1 MVNRIVIADVGAGFG
16 RDPRWD
22 GLDVHVLAFDPV
34 DPPETTTNVT
44 SLPVALGAR
53 RETRTLLLTRFG
65 PASGLYSAERLFSR
79 FDAATDVEVVG
90 TQRVDVLDFDSVA
103 AEHDLPAPDFFKI
116 DVQGAELEIL
126 HGASTHLGRPET
138 LGVAVEVWFEPPGE
152 GIPTFG
158 EIDAYLRPL
167 GYHLFDLTVQ
177 RYARRGHAPP
187 LYDLDGGY
195 GQTATGQAIWGDAL
209 YFRDPVGDGL
219 HLESRSLVKLAALM
233 DAYGLPD
240 CAAELAT
247 LTGG

>member
-1 MVNRIVIADVGAGFG
+1 MLDRIVIADVGAGFG

-22 GLDVHVLAFDPV
+22 SLDVHVLAFDPL
-34 DPPETTTNVT
+34 DAPQTTTNVT

-65 PASGLYSAERLFSR
+65 AASGLYSAERLFSR
-79 FDAATDVEVVG
+79 FDAAGDVEVVG
-90 TQRVDVLDFDSVA
+90 TRQIDVVDFDSVA
-103 AEHDLPAPDFFKI
+103 EEHGLPSPDFFKI
-116 DVQGAELEIL
+116 DVQGAELEVL
-126 HGASTHLGRPET
+126 RGASAHLARLET

-158 EIDAYLRPL
+158 EIDAFLRPL

-195 GQTATGQAIWGDAL
+195 GQTATGQAIWGDAV
-209 YFRDPVGDGL
+209 YFRDPVGDDSM
-219 HLESRSLVKLAALM
+219 LEPRSLAALARLM
-233 DAYGLPD
+233 DAYGLSD

-247 LTGG
+247 HAAR